1 MNPGD
6 AKAKH
11 HDGRDEMNL
20 ADFPISALQ
29 RQQPSDADGR
39 KRDRLEFEATRYD
52 PVSRQRVLQRV
63 TLTSSARDGLPTP
76 ADEHVILA
84 LLYVAKHS
92 HNFADATVYFAPS
105 QMFDVMGWA
114 PNGRSYT
121 RLRDVLRRLK
131 SLTIRYENAWWDA
144 AGRGYEEEVAT
155 GVISAYKIARQVS
168 GPRTAHT
175 APLSWARWTQL
186 FHQRLLNGN
195 IKRLDLDL
203 FFRLKTPTA
212 QRMFRFLDKRFYNT
226 DSVSMDL
233 IEFACGHVGLTE
245 SDNVAILKRRLAPAI
260 AELEEVG
267 FLVRLDPAERYQKV
281 KAGVWRVQFRRAAGP
296 TEGGRMKDEPKQ
308 SVDSRFILHPSSAAF
323 SAGDGILPALGS
335 DHAGDA
341 GAARPGT
348 GRSAGARTRAGDREG
363 VDRVPGAGDEEA
375 LAGLPFAERGGAK
388 VSAGGGTAAPVGA
401 AARGVARGG
410 RGGAPQGPGSAAG
423 SGTGGAAVTGGV
435 ERPVD
440 GGARGG
446 AARCG
451 GEAGRRDGAGGVHPA
466 VVPGGVGGSRWEMR
480 FPGDPTVVRCRKG
493 GSHD

>member
-6 AKAKH
+6 AKGKH

-29 RQQPSDADGR
+29 RQQPSNADGR

-92 HNFADATVYFAPS
+92 HNFADATVYFSPS

-168 GPRTAHT
+168 GPRTANT
-175 APLSWARWTQL
+175 APLSWATWTQQ
-186 FHQRLLNGN
+186 FHQSLLNGN

-212 QRMFRFLDKRFYNT
+212 QRMYRFLDKRFYNT
-226 DSVSMDL
+226 ESLSMDL

-245 SDNVAILKRRLAPAI
+245 SDNVAILKRRLAPAV

-267 FLVRLDPAERYQKV
+267 FLTRLDPAERYQKV
-281 KAGVWRVQFRRAAGP
+281 KAGVWRVQFRRAASHA
-296 TEGGRMKDEPKQ
+296 EPAPALSAEQ
-308 SVDSRFILHPSSAAF
+308 PVSAA
-323 SAGDGILPALGS
+323 SMLATEYYRLWDATVPASPGPRDLEQAEALVRDHGPETAKALIACLVRVTKKRWPDCRSLSGAVQKYLPEAVRLHDLERRREASRGMAEAERRKGREALRGREREERRLQEAWNALPAGEREAVRRGVVEKLG
-335 DHAGDA
+335 
-341 GAARPGT
+341 GATAPEAFIQRLCL
-348 GRSAGARTRAGDREG
+348 
-363 VDRVPGAGDEEA
+363 EE
-375 LAGLPFAERGGAK
+375 LAGRL
-388 VSAGGGTAAPVGA
+388 
-401 AARGVARGG
+401 G
-410 RGGAPQGPGSAAG
+410 R
-423 SGTGGAAVTGGV
+423 
-435 ERPVD
+435 
-440 GGARGG
+440 
-446 AARCG
+446 
-451 GEAGRRDGAGGVHPA
+451 
-466 VVPGGVGGSRWEMR
+466 
-480 FPGDPTVVRCRKG
+480 
-493 GSHD
+493 